1 MQTHY
6 ALRQEEVNE
15 EMNSGSF
22 MQEIKRADLVLRDEL
37 DLDIQQK
44 QDYVSHWKECT
55 EIKNW
60 DSGLEMGDRR
70 KYKIS
75 DQQE

>member
-22 MQEIKRADLVLRDEL
+22 MQEIKRADLILRDEL

-44 QDYVSHWKECT
+44 QNYVSH
-55 EIKNW
+55 
-60 DSGLEMGDRR
+60 
-70 KYKIS
+70 
-75 DQQE
+75 